1 LIKELGVK
9 ERQANEVNRN
19 ELVEIMPQIT
29 SLSSEENKWE
39 SDISVTRDRLQRAQ
53 NVANDPQ
60 DQLNQAEER
69 VTRLETELENSR
81 RYSNFTVK

>member
-1 LIKELGVK
+1 MIKELGVK